1 VRRSREL
8 LVLFARLVTH
18 RSHVSRELFAHVV
31 PRRLCMWHKLFRAPS
46 VRYVVRV
53 RMSFARCRVVSR
65 VINSHQFESLE
76 LIKLLIYL
84 TTVSVID

>member
-1 VRRSREL
+1 
-8 LVLFARLVTH
+8 
-18 RSHVSRELFAHVV
+18 
-31 PRRLCMWHKLFRAPS
+31 
-46 VRYVVRV
+46 
-53 RMSFARCRVVSR
+53 MSFARCRVVSR